1 MITQNEEN
9 LTKRL
14 AISYR
19 NLSISLREKNRHIMN
34 RANSLKKKS
43 LIPDE
48 LDIEKKHYSLNYFFK
63 K

>member
-1 MITQNEEN
+1 MNTQNEEN

-48 LDIEKKHYSLNYFFK
+48 LDIEKKHSSLNYFFEK
-63 K
+63 